1 MLEIRPA
8 REGFIVFDTDEQ
20 EAIMRFESRDEAADL
35 VAELV
40 IAESREQLQ
49 AWKPPSARRQFYLAQ

>member
-1 MLEIRPA
+1 MLEIRPS

-20 EAIMRFESRDEAADL
+20 ESIIRFDNYRAAVDL

-40 IAESREQLQ
+40 IAESREQAH
-49 AWKPPSARRQFYLAQ
+49 AWRSTAAEI

>member
-8 REGFIVFDTDEQ
+8 REGFIVFDTDTQ
-20 EAIMRFESRDEAADL
+20 ESVMRFATQADAIDL

-40 IAESREQLQ
+40 ITESREQLL
-49 AWKPPSARRQFYLAQ
+49 AWTSPAARREFYLVR